1 MKRVTLNGPGKNA
14 LSSAMLRFLLDEIQA
29 AKGEPLLLT
38 GTGDAFSAGLDLR
51 EVASFDERSVFD
63 FLVLLEDAVSVLYTY
78 PAPTVAALNGHAIA
92 GGCVLALACDHR
104 VATDGPKA
112 KMGLNEVALGVV
124 FPPRIGEIVR
134 RRIPPQNRERVL
146 LGGGLV
152 DMAGAL
158 ALGLVDELAADPV
171 AVGEARLAALAA
183 HPRGAY
189 AATKATLC
197 GRSSDTF
204 GPNEEQER
212 KLRAALP
219 SWISS
224 EVKARLTRV
233 LAK

>member
-1 MKRVTLNGPGKNA
+1 MNGPGKNA
-14 LSSAMLRFLLDEIQA
+14 LSSTMLRFLLDEVAA

-51 EVASFDERSVFD
+51 EVASFDETSVFD
-63 FLVLLEDAVSVLYTY
+63 FLALLEDAVGVLYTH

-134 RRIPPQNRERVL
+134 RRIPPQHRERVL
-146 LGGGLV
+146 LGAGLV

-171 AVGEARLAALAA
+171 AVGEARLSALAA

-204 GPNEEQER
+204 GSDEEQER

-224 EVKARLTRV
+224 EVKARLTKV